1 MQNPQDIAYGV
12 PVNQPAQGYAQH
24 VVQGLPVQNQLM
36 PSIMRII
43 KKVIP
48 FAIVGGIG
56 YISGGD
62 KKRCLFWC
70 GFRVDKS

>member
-1 MQNPQDIAYGV
+1 
-12 PVNQPAQGYAQH
+12 
-24 VVQGLPVQNQLM
+24 M

-56 YISGGD
+56 YISGGG
-62 KKRCLFWC
+62 KKKMLVLVWI
-70 GFRVDKS
+70 